1 MINKNQLNIATVRR
15 LQQMQKEQVLKLV
28 ILNDLFSSLN
38 TKILKE
44 LHVDGY
50 LKIPFNQQNILNM
63 MIDLYVSKK
72 VDSKSRLKKAKNI
85 LDGEVNKKILVAEDN
100 EVNHKV
106 ITGLLSN
113 TGISITYV
121 LNGKEAVDALLSGK
135 EFDLVLM
142 DLNMPIMN
150 GYEAARKIRQHKKF
164 DTIPILALTAEV
176 MEEAIEKVI
185 SCGMQGHISKP
196 IIIDIFYK
204 KIYDAFHLPKKEEQL
219 NILKTLALESEEAEY
234 SQISIEIGLE
244 RYNNDTEF
252 YRSILKDFKKMY
264 INSALELEDLCRI
277 GNYKEARLK
286 AMDIKDVSLSIGA
299 YKLCENAATMEYSLE
314 KGPRSNWV
322 KLIAFYEA
330 ELAKL
335 FKDIDDY
342 LKKSHS

>member
-1 MINKNQLNIATVRR
+1 
-15 LQQMQKEQVLKLV
+15 
-28 ILNDLFSSLN
+28 
-38 TKILKE
+38 
-44 LHVDGY
+44 
-50 LKIPFNQQNILNM
+50 
-63 MIDLYVSKK
+63 
-72 VDSKSRLKKAKNI
+72 
-85 LDGEVNKKILVAEDN
+85 
-100 EVNHKV
+100 
-106 ITGLLSN
+106 
-113 TGISITYV
+113 
-121 LNGKEAVDALLSGK
+121 
-135 EFDLVLM
+135 
-142 DLNMPIMN
+142 MN

-244 RYNNDTEF
+244 RYNNDAEF

-299 YKLCENAATMEYSLE
+299 YKLCENAATNLFAVLSIFFVMFAFLLF
-314 KGPRSNWV
+314 
-322 KLIAFYEA
+322 LI
-330 ELAKL
+330 
-335 FKDIDDY
+335 
-342 LKKSHS
+342 